1 MRPTFRIGDKSGRWG
16 QKESD
21 TTERLN
27 NAKKI
32 EEVTGG
38 LGTSLG
44 AGLRAGLPPAPQP
57 QAMGQEPEGHSSS
70 SPP

>member
-1 MRPTFRIGDKSGRWG
+1 MVAGV
-16 QKESD
+16 KESD

-27 NAKKI
+27 NNAKNI
-32 EEVTGG
+32 EEVTEG

-44 AGLRAGLPPAPQP
+44 AGLRAGLPPAPHP